1 LKEGVRL
8 GTWEYQ
14 AEDVFLEQAISIF
27 SCGDVRKGKVRH
39 RGQPVMTVAIKTVP
53 GRSPSARMKVTEL
66 MRECRLLRELS
77 HPCVRQFYGVC
88 LMAQP
93 HCFITE
99 YVHGTPLDGY
109 LREYK
114 GNLRRDDLLVMV
126 CCAGWGLEYLH
137 NNKILH
143 RDIAAKNC
151 LYDGQYVSA
160 LVKLIGFS
168 MSKKGTAYTMKT
180 TRRLAIKW
188 TAPETLMSY
197 QYVQKSDVYGFGVSS
212 FFARRV
218 KLIGFS
224 MSKKGT
230 TYTMKTTRR
239 LAIKWTAPET
249 LMSYQYVQK
258 SDVYGFGILIYE
270 IFSAQEP
277 YEGLSNFEAKALI
290 LDGVLNE
297 FPGITPRKLSEV
309 VRGKMWAMQPES
321 RSAMFQVK
329 LSSFSDELK
338 HSYG

>member
-1 LKEGVRL
+1 
-8 GTWEYQ
+8 
-14 AEDVFLEQAISIF
+14 
-27 SCGDVRKGKVRH
+27 
-39 RGQPVMTVAIKTVP
+39 
-53 GRSPSARMKVTEL
+53 MKVTEL

-93 HCFITE
+93 HCFIME
-99 YVHGTPLDGY
+99 YVHGTPLDSY

-151 LYDGQYVSA
+151 LYDGQYV
-160 LVKLIGFS
+160 KLIGFS

-197 QYVQKSDVYGFGVSS
+197 QYVQKSDVYGFGVRS
-212 FFARRV
+212 FFARR
-218 KLIGFS
+218 
-224 MSKKGT
+224 
-230 TYTMKTTRR
+230 
-239 LAIKWTAPET
+239 
-249 LMSYQYVQK
+249 
-258 SDVYGFGILIYE
+258 ILIYE

-309 VRGKMWAMQPES
+309 VRDKMWAMQPES

-338 HSYG
+338 HSYGYIVQMLGLKMC